1 MSAYNQRMLSRKAIG
16 NSLFC
21 VKLVNMHNFHLLFNI
36 IIIIIIF
43 STGEA
48 EPQVLC
54 GFGLLTTRK
63 TLTPGV
69 CSEKGNKAGERP
81 YEEHLRELGLFSL
94 KKRRLSTTL

>member
-43 STGEA
+43 SPGEA
-48 EPQVLC
+48 TSQIQHSVL
-54 GFGLLTTRK
+54 GTSLQERHQG
-63 TLTPGV
+63 PGV
-69 CSEKGNKAGERP
+69 SSEKGNEVSEGSGAQV
-81 YEEHLRELGLFSL
+81 L
-94 KKRRLSTTL
+94 